1 MPQSKGKITMKEE
14 TGVLVFENF
23 KQQTIISR
31 EVGTDGKNL
40 HRFIISPTYLFKFA
54 DNPSLMDY
62 GDALYPLYAN
72 LPSSTI
78 NLTSNSGYPV
88 AYLSPSNANDMR
100 VLYIATSKGYVYALS
115 LTGIAR
121 SFGQPTSL
129 TSGQNETTLAKYVG
143 KILFINPSKDR
154 IYHIDET
161 STSTTW
167 NSITGLASPKFGEVF
182 SVYFYVADKSSAS
195 NSFRNLIKVYGTSL
209 SQVGQLDLGSGLD
222 IQDIVNNN
230 NRFLVVIANPA
241 NVFTDQYMFLWD
253 GIYTNRPFHI
263 MKLPGIYVG
272 SVNYAGAFFLFLKSG
287 NSTYV
292 YELVGYSLRMIDVLP
307 QVDIPEIFN
316 PSYRFTTYGNYIFF
330 PFVNKEFDIS
340 LIGMYNIF
348 EKETLSIYAL
358 SASKPIYGLR
368 AVLDLDQ
375 NFRIFYNSNEEDKI
389 YHRLI
394 LPDKGINE
402 YEAEKGLDAFSNIV
416 SNIYYSNWVN
426 FFTSVQIERVEV
438 FYGNKPPEGSYM
450 DFILETKDERLGET
464 TPQSVTLRIDN
475 NLQDN
480 YALFTNIGLRGQ
492 RLRMSIKLNTNGSY
506 RGGIKRVVIYYS
518 ILLS

>member
-1 MPQSKGKITMKEE
+1 MPKKKTKITTKEE

-31 EVGTDGKNL
+31 EVGTDGQNL
-40 HRFIISPTYLFKFA
+40 HRLIISPTYLFKFA
-54 DNPSLMDY
+54 DNPSLTDY
-62 GDALYPLYAN
+62 GDTIYSLYAN

-78 NLTSNSGYPV
+78 NLTSDSGYPV

-100 VLYIATSKGYVYALS
+100 VIYIATSKGYVYALS

-121 SFGQPTSL
+121 SFGQPANL
-129 TSGQNETTLAKYVG
+129 TSMQNETTLAKYVG
-143 KILFINPSKDR
+143 KIFFINPSQDK

-161 STSTTW
+161 STGTTW
-167 NSITGLASPKFGEVF
+167 NSITGLVSPKFGETF

-209 SQVGQLDLGSGLD
+209 AQVGQLDLGSGLD

-263 MKLPGIYVG
+263 LKLPGIYVG

-307 QVDIPEIFN
+307 QVDIPETFN
-316 PSYRFTTYGNYIFF
+316 PVYRFTTYGNYIFF
-330 PFVNKEFDIS
+330 PFINKEFNTS

-358 SASKPIYGLR
+358 PASTPVYGLK
-368 AVLDLDQ
+368 AVLDLYQ
-375 NFRIFYNSNEEDKI
+375 NLRLFYNSNEEDKI
-389 YHRLI
+389 YYHLV

-402 YEAEKGLDAFSNIV
+402 YETEQGSNAFSNIA

-426 FFTSVQIERVEV
+426 FFTSVQIEKVEV
-438 FYGNKPPEGSYM
+438 FYGNKPSAGSYV
-450 DFILETKDERLGET
+450 DIILETKDERLGET
-464 TPQSVTLRIDN
+464 TLQSVTLRIDN
-475 NLQDN
+475 NSQDN
-480 YALFTNIGLRGQ
+480 YALFTNIGLKGQ
-492 RLRMSIKLNTNGSY
+492 RLRLSVKINTDGSY
-506 RGGIKRVVIYYS
+506 RGGIKRVVVYYT